1 MWKVEVVTDKGSLFK
16 SLTSRIDEVLK
27 TGLGKNEKLK
37 AICKLLKENV
47 SYYDWVGLYFVNPKK
62 QIELLLGP
70 YVGEA
75 TEHVRI
81 PFGKGICGQ
90 AAETKKTFIVQD
102 ISKETNYLSCNPHV
116 KSEIVIPIFKD
127 EAIIGELDIDS
138 HELSPF
144 TKEDSAFLK
153 KTGQMIAKIL

>member
-1 MWKVEVVTDKGSLFK
+1 MTDKNTLFK

-27 TGLGKNEKLK
+27 TNLGKNEKLNVV
-37 AICKLLKENV
+37 CKLLKENV
-47 SYYDWVGLYFVNPKK
+47 SYYNWVGFYLVNPKK
-62 QIELLLGP
+62 QSELLLGP
-70 YVGEA
+70 YIGEA
-75 TEHVRI
+75 TEHVKI

-116 KSEIVIPIFKD
+116 KSEIVIPLFKG
-127 EAIIGELDIDS
+127 ETIIGELDIDS

-144 TKEDSAFLK
+144 TKEDAAFLK
-153 KTGQMIAKIL
+153 KTGEMVAKIL